1 MTTTMV
7 ITTKRLQWIVPL
19 LLALVMSIPALANDP
34 VVRILFYT
42 GNVTVQSGGASSRAQ
57 LGQALTSKDEVVIGS
72 GASLQLSIN
81 GKVVKYNSPLKLR
94 VADAIKRAGKGE
106 NMVVANTVRTLAAA
120 SGTGRSS
127 RTSVAGA
134 TRADDSSHL
143 LEDTRQHVSTQ
154 ATSTLNT
161 EIANRTGIDDPGAIL
176 NRAKELVTGEDLVVL
191 EPRSTAVPNGPVI
204 FRWLRSPGT
213 AGYVISVKNYVG
225 DEVFRTKVQDT
236 MFVWTGGS
244 LTPEAIYNWTLEDE
258 GNSLRNASA
267 SFHQLDAATDNDV
280 KKGEKELRKEVGE
293 KNPALPIVL
302 AAFYSEKGL
311 FGEAARYYTLA
322 ALLSPEHYDE
332 LMERASDE
340 YRYSMYMSE
349 PEVNAIYRR

>member
-1 MTTTMV
+1 
-7 ITTKRLQWIVPL
+7 
-19 LLALVMSIPALANDP
+19 LLALAMAVPALANDP

-57 LGQALTSKDEVVIGS
+57 LGQALTAKDEVVIGS
-72 GASLQLSIN
+72 GASLQLSVN
-81 GKVVKYNSPLKLR
+81 GKVVKYNAPLKLR
-94 VADAIKRAGKGE
+94 VADAIKRAGNGE

-120 SGTGRSS
+120 SGTARSS

-143 LEDTRQHVSTQ
+143 IEDTRQHVTTQ

-161 EIANRTGIDDPGAIL
+161 EIANRTGIDDPAAVL
-176 NRAKELVTGEDLVVL
+176 NRAKELVTGENLVVL
-191 EPRSTAVPNGPVI
+191 EPRSTAIPDGPVI

-225 DEVFRTKVQDT
+225 DEVFRTTVHDS
-236 MFVWTGGS
+236 MFVWTGAS

-258 GNSLRNASA
+258 NNSLRNASA
-267 SFHQLDAATDNDV
+267 SFHQLDAAADGDL
-280 KKGEKELRKEVGE
+280 KKGEKELRKEIGE
-293 KNPALPIVL
+293 KNPALPMVL
-302 AAFYSEKGL
+302 AAYYSENGL
-311 FGEAARYYTLA
+311 FGEAARFYTLA
-322 ALLSPEHYDE
+322 ALQSPEHFDE

-340 YRYSMYMSE
+340 YKFNMYLSDQE
-349 PEVNAIYRR
+349 INAIYRR